1 MQRKARAPRGDLAFL
16 VVGVTRDQ
24 LDLVFVLSGFKETKH
39 SGFSRTYSAK
49 SAGPGGGANG
59 DARAF
64 QKRAAS
70 PSLQPGQVGQTSSFY
85 ERIDQLETRPVPAD
99 QQDLGRQGS
108 ELGGTGPD

>member
-59 DARAF
+59 DACGEDWLG
-64 QKRAAS
+64 
-70 PSLQPGQVGQTSSFY
+70 SLCP
-85 ERIDQLETRPVPAD
+85 
-99 QQDLGRQGS
+99 RQGNS
-108 ELGGTGPD
+108 TGWAPKGD